1 LVEDGAPGFEE
12 VGGAGPEKGGKGG
25 RGPRAAT
32 AAANGL
38 VYFGAAPGAGAGAG
52 RAGGAGGGGNGG
64 RPNSAAALAKGLLY
78 AGLGASGAAPGAES
92 FMTETAF
99 AVDERKVS
107 FRIEGDSDVQRSYSE
122 RAELLVELEPSEAF
136 VIAAVS

>member
-1 LVEDGAPGFEE
+1 LVKDGAPGCEE

-25 RGPRAAT
+25 RGPREAT

-38 VYFGAAPGAGAGAG
+38 VYFGAPPGAGAGAG
-52 RAGGAGGGGNGG
+52 GAEGGGNGG
-64 RPNSAAALAKGLLY
+64 KPNSAAAFAKGLLY
-78 AGLGASGAAPGAES
+78 AGVGATGAAPEAELS
-92 FMTETAF
+92 MTETAF

-107 FRIEGDSDVQRSYSE
+107 FRIDGDSNVQRSYSE
-122 RAELLVELEPSEAF
+122 RAERLVELGPSEAL